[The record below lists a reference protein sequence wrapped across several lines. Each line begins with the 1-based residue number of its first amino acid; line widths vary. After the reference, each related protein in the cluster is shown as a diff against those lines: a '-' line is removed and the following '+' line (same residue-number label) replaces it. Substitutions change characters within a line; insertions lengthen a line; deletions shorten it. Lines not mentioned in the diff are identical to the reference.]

1 MIDTNIATYACDGE
15 DVVLGHLAE
24 HAGTVVLSA
33 LSLVELNRG
42 LALDRKT
49 PALRSARLDVL
60 LATIEV
66 LPFTED
72 AARCYRAIIAQCGWT
87 RNRDFDRMIAAHA
100 LCTASILVT
109 NNGADFRDVPGLT
122 LANWAV

>member
-1 MIDTNIATYACDGE
+1 MIDTNIAIYACDGD
-15 DVVLGHLAE
+15 DVVLSHLAA
-24 HAGTVVLSA
+24 HAEAVVLSA

-42 LALDRKT
+42 LTLDRKT

-60 LATIEV
+60 LATIAV

-72 AARCYRAIIAQCGWT
+72 AARAYRTIIAQCGWT

-109 NNGADFRDVPGLT
+109 THVADFRHVPGLQ